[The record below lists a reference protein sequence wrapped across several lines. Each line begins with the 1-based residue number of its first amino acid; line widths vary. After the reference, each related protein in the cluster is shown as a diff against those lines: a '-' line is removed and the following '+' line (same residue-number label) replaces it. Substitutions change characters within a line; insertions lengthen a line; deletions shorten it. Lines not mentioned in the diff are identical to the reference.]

1 MSDKVLNEFE
11 IQKIE
16 NIFRNS
22 HLYTKNK
29 IEITYTNVDNGS
41 YPHINYDLIIDK
53 KIHINLYAS
62 KNTYE
67 NEDEYLKK
75 NQSDFLFGVYQL
87 KNSCYSQPYKN

>member
-29 IEITYTNVDNGS
+29 IEITYTNVDNGPIPPWWHIV
-41 YPHINYDLIIDK
+41 YPLLIKLIN
-53 KIHINLYAS
+53 
-62 KNTYE
+62 
-67 NEDEYLKK
+67 
-75 NQSDFLFGVYQL
+75 
-87 KNSCYSQPYKN
+87 

>member
-75 NQSDFLFGVYQL
+75 
-87 KNSCYSQPYKN
+87 